1 VEKLLVQFEANGSY
15 NTWVKIAPSYA
26 CVDLIYGYGG
36 YTSTVAPCNRYPLI
50 NEPSGGDGVHPS
62 IGMLQIAD
70 CIYSVA
76 SHLI

>member
-1 VEKLLVQFEANGSY
+1 M
-15 NTWVKIAPSYA
+15 T
-26 CVDLIYGYGG
+26 
-36 YTSTVAPCNRYPLI
+36 I
-50 NEPSGGDGVHPS
+50 NEPSGGDGVHPN